1 LLVVVDAVVEA
12 AVVEAFEL
20 EVDGADEVELVD
32 AGAADELDGEE
43 TEAELD
49 VVGLTT
55 AVAAPGQG
63 ELAFWSE
70 RLRGNGRMR
79 KLKLQIKMPSV

>member
-1 LLVVVDAVVEA
+1 MLVVVDAVVEA

-79 KLKLQIKMPSV
+79 KLKPQIKMPSV

>member
-1 LLVVVDAVVEA
+1 LLDVVDAVVEA